1 MRVASIVICMTP
13 FMSAV
18 AAVVD
23 AETEAIAPA
32 TVEALPKP
40 LGKGADYQI
49 AVRSLA
55 EQLVSEANAVLAA
68 RGEHIVLTDLAVD
81 GRLCF
86 TLGYRDR
93 RAELSMAFD
102 GKHAQGRL
110 VCDGAA
116 ALPGE
121 CTDTRRELADPRAV
135 ADLIL
140 ALLSGR
146 RTFSSTDSSGGV
158 AWPTN

>member
-1 MRVASIVICMTP
+1 MTP

-23 AETEAIAPA
+23 AQAEAVAPA
-32 TVEALPKP
+32 TAEALPKP
-40 LGKGADYQI
+40 VGEGADYQV

-68 RGEHIVLTDLAVD
+68 RGERIDLVDEAVD

-86 TLGYRDR
+86 TLSYRDR

-102 GKHAQGRL
+102 GRHAQGRL
-110 VCDGAA
+110 LCDGGVP
-116 ALPGE
+116 LPGE
-121 CTDTRRELADPRAV
+121 FTDTRHELADPKAV

-140 ALLSGR
+140 ALLSGQPS
-146 RTFSSTDSSGGV
+146 FSQQIPV
-158 AWPTN
+158 EA

>member
-1 MRVASIVICMTP
+1 MRAASIVIYMTP

-23 AETEAIAPA
+23 AQAEAVAPA

-40 LGKGADYQI
+40 AGEGADYQV

-68 RGEHIVLTDLAVD
+68 RGEHVELTDAAVD

-86 TLGYRDR
+86 TLRYRDR

-110 VCDGAA
+110 VCDGDS

-121 CTDTRRELADPRAV
+121 LTDTRHELADPKTV

-146 RTFSSTDSSGGV
+146 WTFSQTDSGGGV
-158 AWPTN
+158 ACSTN